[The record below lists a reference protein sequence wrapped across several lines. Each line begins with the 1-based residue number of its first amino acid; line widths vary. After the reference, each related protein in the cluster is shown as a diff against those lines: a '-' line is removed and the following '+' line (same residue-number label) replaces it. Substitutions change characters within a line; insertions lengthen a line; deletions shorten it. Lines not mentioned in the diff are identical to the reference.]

1 MTLNSTGHKPDT
13 KFTVNS
19 TGYKPDTKFTVILH
33 Q

>member
-1 MTLNSTGHKPDT
+1 MTLNSTEHKPDT

-33 Q
+33 H